1 MPFFLPPIRSTN
13 DDQWTWSATKE
24 LRLWV
29 HLERLQDAGVTITI
43 DTFVMRLQFAQFRND
58 VYNEFIFGIDYR
70 LWPIRNNY
78 HMHNTLDIETSMITT
93 GSRIKQLMKIL
104 KNEKINARDMT
115 VILKYGVAIIFCS

>member
-1 MPFFLPPIRSTN
+1 
-13 DDQWTWSATKE
+13 
-24 LRLWV
+24 
-29 HLERLQDAGVTITI
+29 
-43 DTFVMRLQFAQFRND
+43 MRLQFAQFRND